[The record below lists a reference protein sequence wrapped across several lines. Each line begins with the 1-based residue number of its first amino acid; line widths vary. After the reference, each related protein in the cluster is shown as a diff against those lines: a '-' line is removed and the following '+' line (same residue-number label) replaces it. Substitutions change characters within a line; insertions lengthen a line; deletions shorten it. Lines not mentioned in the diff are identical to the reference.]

1 MSNPLDSLELVGD
14 VLADL
19 GEGPCWDPVGG
30 TLYWVDIPAG
40 RLHRT
45 VPASGATTTS
55 ELGPPVSL
63 VLPTAGGGVLIARRN
78 RLAVLA
84 EDGTERAVAKTAARP
99 DIRFNDG
106 GTDPQG
112 RVWVGSMCTDEV
124 SPLGTLYRLEHRGTL
139 ASVLA
144 GVTISNGLGWSPDGG
159 TLYYVDS
166 PTKRI
171 DVLDFTP
178 ATGQVSGR
186 RPFANLASA
195 SGVPDGLTV
204 DAEGGVWVAVNGS
217 GVLHRYAPDGR
228 LDQVV
233 SLPVT
238 HPTSVAFGGPDLGD
252 LYVTTAREPLSP
264 AEREEQ
270 PLAGRLMRLR
280 PGPAGIPVPLAVLD

>member
-1 MSNPLDSLELVGD
+1 M
-14 VLADL
+14 
-19 GEGPCWDPVGG
+19 
-30 TLYWVDIPAG
+30 
-40 RLHRT
+40 
-45 VPASGATTTS
+45 
-55 ELGPPVSL
+55 
-63 VLPTAGGGVLIARRN
+63 
-78 RLAVLA
+78 
-84 EDGTERAVAKTAARP
+84 
-99 DIRFNDG
+99 
-106 GTDPQG
+106 
-112 RVWVGSMCTDEV
+112 
-124 SPLGTLYRLEHRGTL
+124 
-139 ASVLA
+139 
-144 GVTISNGLGWSPDGG
+144 TISNGLGWSPDGG

-186 RPFANLASA
+186 RAFAALASA

-228 LDQVV
+228 LDQVI

-238 HPTSVAFGGPDLGD
+238 HPTSVAFGGPGLGD
-252 LYVTTAREPLSP
+252 LYITTAREPLSP

-280 PGPAGIPVPLAVLD
+280 PGPAGIALPLAVLD